1 MCGICGLSYSN
12 NRLGDREVLQAMN
25 EAIRHRGPDSDGF
38 YVAEGVGLA
47 MRRLAIID
55 VEGGNQPISNEDDSV
70 WIVYNGEIYNYPEM
84 RTELKKRGHRFKTQS
99 DTECVVH
106 FYEDEGEKCVGHFRG
121 MFAFALWDTH
131 NHRLFIARDRL
142 GQKPIYYT
150 IQNGELYFCSELN
163 GLLKALPQRP
173 EIDLEAIDLYLSLQY
188 VPEPRTVYK
197 DIYKLPAA
205 HTLVWENGQLKIN
218 RYWDYSYQPKLTGD
232 ENDLAEELRT
242 RLREAVKMRLISEV
256 PLGAHLSGGIDSSVI
271 VALMAELSKAPVKTF
286 SVGFQE
292 EEFSEL
298 PYARA
303 VAQRYFTDHHE
314 FTLTYGDIPATLEK
328 IMAHFGEP
336 FADASAIPLFHL
348 SSLTRQYV
356 TVALNGDGGD
366 EDFAGYQ
373 RYWLDP
379 IANTYLRAPQFV
391 TRNLVPSIARRLPDN
406 STRPVGRSFVNG
418 FKRLEQLPRL
428 DGRASILRWGSYFA
442 PWQRAQLWKE
452 EHWKNFR
459 AGNAESLLSE
469 SFDKAG
475 GSFLDRT
482 LYTDLHT
489 YLPGDLLVK
498 ADRMTMAASL
508 EGRSPFLDHEIVEW
522 SARVPDSLKVRGR
535 GGKYL
540 LKKAFA
546 NYLPENVKS
555 HGKQGFGIPLGA
567 WFRGPLANWSR
578 ELLLGEE
585 SPLNDLFNSS
595 ALQNLIDEHLQAR
608 TDHGKRLYALTM
620 LALWMQQNHP

>member
-12 NRLGDREVLQAMN
+12 NRPGDREVLQKMN
-25 EAIRHRGPDSDGF
+25 TAIMHRGPDSDGF
-38 YVAEGVGLA
+38 HVADGIGLA

-55 VEGGNQPISNEDDSV
+55 VKGGDQPISNEDDSI

-84 RTELKKRGHRFKTQS
+84 RTELEKRGHHFKTQS
-99 DTECVVH
+99 DTECVIH
-106 FYEDEGEKCVGHFRG
+106 FYEDEGEACVQHFRG
-121 MFAFALWDTH
+121 MFAFALWDAPK
-131 NHRLFIARDRL
+131 HRLLLARDRL
-142 GQKPIYYT
+142 GKKPIYYT
-150 IQNGELYFCSELN
+150 IQNNELYFCSELN
-163 GLLKALPQRP
+163 GLLKALRHRP

-218 RYWDYSYQPKLTGD
+218 RYWDYSYQPKWTGN
-232 ENDLAEELRT
+232 EHDLADELRV

-256 PLGAHLSGGIDSSVI
+256 PLGAHLSGGLDSSIV
-271 VALMAELSKAPVKTF
+271 VALMAELSDAPVKTF

-303 VAQRYFTDHHE
+303 VAQKYSTDHHE

-328 IMAHFGEP
+328 IIGHFGEP
-336 FADASAIPLFHL
+336 FADASAIPLYHL
-348 SSLTRQYV
+348 SLLTRQYV

-379 IANTYLRAPQFV
+379 IANTYLQAPSFV
-391 TRNLVPSIARRLPDN
+391 TRNLVPSIANRLPDRSN
-406 STRPVGRSFVNG
+406 RPVGQSLVNG
-418 FKRLEQLPRL
+418 LKRLEQLPRM
-428 DGRASILRWGSYFA
+428 DRRASILRWGSYFA
-442 PWQRAQLWKE
+442 PWQRQQLWKE
-452 EHWKNFR
+452 EYWVNFR
-459 AGNAESLLSE
+459 ADNAESLLAE
-469 SFDKAG
+469 SFDKAA

-482 LYTDLHT
+482 LYTDSHN

-522 SARVPDSLKVRGR
+522 STRLPDSLKVRGR
-535 GGKYL
+535 SGKYL

-555 HGKQGFGIPLGA
+555 HGKQGFGIPLAA
-567 WFRGPLANWSR
+567 WFRGPLVDWSR
-578 ELLLGEE
+578 ELLLGVE
-585 SPLNDLFNSS
+585 SPLRDLFNQST
-595 ALQNLIDEHLQAR
+595 LQNLINEHTQAR
-608 TDHGKRLYALTM
+608 ADHGKRLYALSM
-620 LALWMQQNHP
+620 LALWMKGSYV